1 MQVRQLR
8 QDRTIV
14 RDGSIRYQSRPEH
27 AMPIYEYAC
36 RACGNEWEH
45 FTRKIDAPAPPC
57 EECDTQGQVER
68 LIARSA
74 FIKDENTK
82 MREMHPKYAKMVDA
96 AWDKASRNDPLSKT
110 RFAPLVDSGKRVQD
124 MT

>member
-1 MQVRQLR
+1 
-8 QDRTIV
+8 
-14 RDGSIRYQSRPEH
+14 
-27 AMPIYEYAC
+27 MPIYQYAC
-36 RACGNEWEH
+36 RSCGKEWEH
-45 FTRKIDAPAPPC
+45 FARKIDADAPAC
-57 EECDTQGQVER
+57 EDCQSNERVER

-96 AWDKASRNDPLSKT
+96 AWEKASRNDPLSKT

>member
-1 MQVRQLR
+1 
-8 QDRTIV
+8 
-14 RDGSIRYQSRPEH
+14 
-27 AMPIYEYAC
+27 MPIYEYAC
-36 RACGNEWEH
+36 RTCGKEWEH
-45 FTRKIDAPAPPC
+45 FTRKMDAPAPAC
-57 EECDTQGQVER
+57 EDCEAGGPVER

>member
-1 MQVRQLR
+1 
-8 QDRTIV
+8 
-14 RDGSIRYQSRPEH
+14 
-27 AMPIYEYAC
+27 MPIYEYAC
-36 RACGNEWEH
+36 RSCGNEWEH
-45 FTRKIDAPAPPC
+45 FTRKMDAPAPVC
-57 EECDTQGQVER
+57 EACESDAQVER

>member
-1 MQVRQLR
+1 
-8 QDRTIV
+8 
-14 RDGSIRYQSRPEH
+14 
-27 AMPIYEYAC
+27 MPIYQYAC
-36 RACGNEWEH
+36 RACGKEWEH
-45 FTRKIDAPAPPC
+45 FTRKFDAPPPPC
-57 EECDTQGQVER
+57 DACDSDVQQVER

>member
-1 MQVRQLR
+1 
-8 QDRTIV
+8 
-14 RDGSIRYQSRPEH
+14 
-27 AMPIYEYAC
+27 MPIYQYAC
-36 RACGNEWEH
+36 RACGNEWEL
-45 FTRKIDAPAPPC
+45 FQRRMDAPSPAC
-57 EECDTQGQVER
+57 EHCRSDDQVER

-96 AWDKASRNDPLSKT
+96 VWEKASRSDPLSKT